1 MSVALTPKLERI
13 VQDKVASGRYGSP
26 TQVLREAL
34 GLLEKRDRASQSTAL
49 RVRSQ
54 IDEGW
59 ESLRR
64 GRIVNGEAFFDE
76 LARRERA
83 LAQRKK

>member
-1 MSVALTPKLERI
+1 MSVSLTPKLEHI
-13 VQDKVASGRYGSP
+13 VQDKATSH
-26 TQVLREAL
+26 
-34 GLLEKRDRASQSTAL
+34 

-64 GRIVNGEAFFDE
+64 GEIVDGEAFFGE